1 MSEMIDRVAKA
12 LCIAN
17 GHNLE
22 QQAPDNG
29 DPVDMKMWET
39 FKSFARLAI
48 ETMKNPDVRV
58 AHYPGDPLYK
68 DGFWDLMIDKMLKT
82 SE

>member
-12 LCIAN
+12 LCIAE

-48 ETMKNPDVRV
+48 GTMREPTALMNN
-58 AHYPGDPLYK
+58 AYGS
-68 DGFWDLMIDKMLKT
+68 DLEESHQYWTHMIDAALKD
-82 SE
+82 